1 MTTKMQQNKSE
12 FLKVK
17 AEGTELLE
25 QLFALKDEKRA
36 ALATLLEGASPEA
49 QKTLRSLYKA
59 GNKELNKKWK
69 AEHTDLITR
78 FQTLREQV
86 KSDDTLLQELL
97 EQAKKLGPGDEQ
109 FYENLKSLFAWET
122 KTGVESLWEATIN
135 IPNEIRD
142 FQQARESTIDLD
154 YETQKEMIALRDKL
168 LQDGTLTYQHHP
180 EWWIITIFNG
190 LSGVENPKFYDAT
203 KILKPAFEKDG
214 ILYEKEY
221 TAYWQKL
228 SIWAELK
235 WLRWDIDEWSAK
247 NTAHAIKEQEAKY
260 WLKMHSKEDMKVLF
274 EKINTKN
281 ENSWNVDKNIAFWSL
296 CTGCKWWYRLSNCSG
311 SSCSY
316 LISDNVSRYFSQLR
330 YDNDYA
336 GILL

>member
-1 MTTKMQQNKSE
+1 MQQNKSE

-109 FYENLKSLFAWET
+109 FYENLKSLFA
-122 KTGVESLWEATIN
+122 
-135 IPNEIRD
+135 
-142 FQQARESTIDLD
+142 
-154 YETQKEMIALRDKL
+154 
-168 LQDGTLTYQHHP
+168 
-180 EWWIITIFNG
+180 
-190 LSGVENPKFYDAT
+190 
-203 KILKPAFEKDG
+203 
-214 ILYEKEY
+214 
-221 TAYWQKL
+221 
-228 SIWAELK
+228 
-235 WLRWDIDEWSAK
+235 
-247 NTAHAIKEQEAKY
+247 
-260 WLKMHSKEDMKVLF
+260 
-274 EKINTKN
+274 
-281 ENSWNVDKNIAFWSL
+281 
-296 CTGCKWWYRLSNCSG
+296 
-311 SSCSY
+311 
-316 LISDNVSRYFSQLR
+316 
-330 YDNDYA
+330 
-336 GILL
+336 